1 MSPAFR
7 SLLLLAVS
15 APCANAWITVSPEG
29 NMTLMTTTQVGD
41 WDHGTTGEPKDLYIT
56 GDVHIGK
63 TNGSLFVQGDIM
75 VRAPSL
81 PPPPPSRPPELT
93 RAACRSSMAL
103 SARTTPISRQAS

>member
-7 SLLLLAVS
+7 SFLLLAVS

-75 VRAPSL
+75 VRAP
-81 PPPPPSRPPELT
+81 PSHRRPAGRP
-93 RAACRSSMAL
+93 S
-103 SARTTPISRQAS
+103 

>member
-1 MSPAFR
+1 MAVLR
-7 SLLLLAVS
+7 STCLLLLSSQAHG
-15 APCANAWITVSPEG
+15 WITVSPEG

-103 SARTTPISRQAS
+103 SARTTPISRAAS